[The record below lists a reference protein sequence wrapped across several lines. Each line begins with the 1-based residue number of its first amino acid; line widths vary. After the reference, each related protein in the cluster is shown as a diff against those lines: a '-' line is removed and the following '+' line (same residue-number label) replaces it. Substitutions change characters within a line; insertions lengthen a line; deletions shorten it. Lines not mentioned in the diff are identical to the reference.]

1 MIADATIDNA
11 KIANL
16 NASKINAGTIS
27 ADRIGANSITAAK
40 IAAGTITSTEIAS
53 GTITTSQL
61 NFTPL
66 SSSNVVASIN
76 SSSEGIS
83 INAAKVDLSGVL
95 NVGDAINIGGSDS
108 TSFHVDS
115 DGNMFLGAGTIGSAP
130 FKVTNAGAVTATSYT
145 LTGGTINTPDI
156 NNPAIELAKNTGSDV
171 PTAAASDRLKI
182 GDTVLFNRDTG
193 GTNYLT
199 TTKSFL
205 VLPDGDE
212 DNPSIAIQGTNAR
225 MGFFVNDPLSGI
237 TQMQLTNGDDNV
249 ASWSTAD
256 DSFSVPNKLTL
267 GGTLQAGGG
276 TGTSGQVLASTGNG
290 VEWISTSG
298 HTHSGITFPNSG
310 TLATQ
315 NYVNSRGFGTGNGN
329 SNLSLGNSSNT
340 AAAGDH
346 ASHHNHSGTVLTT
359 NNHSHN
365 VNAIHTHN
373 FTLAEDPHGNNEHN
387 ASFATNAQVNSAIA
401 VHNAVHH
408 SDIRL
413 KEDIQPI
420 SFGLDFVE
428 KLEPVDFKWKSSYLD
443 ESIENNN
450 IENSWKKNRTEVL
463 SNLQQGFIAQD
474 LQKAVYEYT
483 GSNNALGAVY
493 KKNFTDKEQKDYKDD
508 ELGHVDMQQLVPVL
522 VKSIQQLSAKIKVLE
537 AQIYELGGE

>member
-1 MIADATIDNA
+1 
-11 KIANL
+11 
-16 NASKINAGTIS
+16 
-27 ADRIGANSITAAK
+27 
-40 IAAGTITSTEIAS
+40 
-53 GTITTSQL
+53 
-61 NFTPL
+61 
-66 SSSNVVASIN
+66 
-76 SSSEGIS
+76 
-83 INAAKVDLSGVL
+83 
-95 NVGDAINIGGSDS
+95 
-108 TSFHVDS
+108 
-115 DGNMFLGAGTIGSAP
+115 MFLGAGTLGAAP
-130 FKVTNAGAVTATSYT
+130 FKVTNAGVVTATSYT
-145 LTGGTINTPDI
+145 LTGGNINTATVT
-156 NNPAIELAKNTGSDV
+156 NPAITLSKNTASDV
-171 PTAAASDRLKI
+171 PTTASSDRLKI
-182 GDTVLFNRDTG
+182 GDTVLFNRDIS

-212 DNPSIAIQGTNAR
+212 DNPSIAIQGTNAT

-237 TQMQLTNGDDNV
+237 TQMQLTNGYDNV

-420 SFGLDFVE
+420 SLGLDFVE